1 MALWVNGEIL
11 FVKVY
16 ASPFCSEGGNRSKAL
31 QRSQRGRQ
39 FCEVDSG
46 EVQFLLSK
54 GLSKSKIAEIL
65 GVSHQTCLLH
75 SSVRAGTTFVIWF
88 K

>member
-16 ASPFCSEGGNRSKAL
+16 ASPFCSECYIAEGGNRSKAL

-46 EVQFLLSK
+46 EFSFSFLRDSPRV
-54 GLSKSKIAEIL
+54 GLLKFLE
-65 GVSHQTCLLH
+65 
-75 SSVRAGTTFVIWF
+75 
-88 K
+88 